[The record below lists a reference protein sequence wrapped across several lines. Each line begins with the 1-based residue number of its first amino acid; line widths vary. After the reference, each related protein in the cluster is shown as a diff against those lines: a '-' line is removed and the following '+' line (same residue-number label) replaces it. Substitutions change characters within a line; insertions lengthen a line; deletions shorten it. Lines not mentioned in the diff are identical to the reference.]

1 MKSNRMAIALALA
14 LLFSTTLGAETL
26 TLLDGSGLLLRFINT
41 TAPSV
46 SLGTVPVTGL
56 LPGERLEAI
65 DYRPSTGVLY
75 GVGVILSNG
84 EARLYTINTI
94 TGATSLVG
102 SGPFH
107 PSIGFSPMGMDFNPV
122 VDRIRLISNSGL
134 NLRVNPNDASV
145 ISDTR
150 PAFAPGDPHSANF
163 PLSLAYSNNH
173 AGATSTTLY
182 GIVAGNGGFLATI
195 GSVNGTPVS
204 PNSGQM
210 FTVGQIG
217 WGGYFSL
224 QQGFDISP
232 NGGAYIVVDN
242 NNVLY
247 SLNLGTGEGTA
258 LGQFPTGSVITDLS
272 VPTVPFR
279 HRAVAR

>member
-1 MKSNRMAIALALA
+1 MTSSRIALALALA
-14 LLFSTTLGAETL
+14 LLFSTTLAAETL
-26 TLLDGSGLLLRFINT
+26 TLLDGSGLLLRFIST

-56 LPGERLEAI
+56 LPGEHLEGI

-75 GVGVILSNG
+75 GVGFLANG

-94 TGATSLVG
+94 TGFATRVG
-102 SGPFH
+102 SGAFH
-107 PSIGFSPMGMDFNPV
+107 TTIGFSIVGMDFNPV
-122 VDRIRLISNSGL
+122 VDRIRLISNSGI
-134 NLRVNPNDASV
+134 NLRVNPNDASA

-150 PAFAPGDPHSANF
+150 PAFAPGDVHSFNF

-182 GIVAGNGGFLATI
+182 GIVSGNGPFLATV
-195 GSVNGTPVS
+195 GSINGTPVS

-210 FTVGQIG
+210 FTVGQTG
-217 WGGYFSL
+217 LGGYFSL
-224 QQGFDISP
+224 QQGMDISP
-232 NGGAYIVVDN
+232 SGTAYMVVDN
-242 NNVLY
+242 DNVLY
-247 SLNLGTGEGTA
+247 SVDLSTGHATSLGV
-258 LGQFPTGSVITDLS
+258 FPTGSVITDLS